1 MNDKTFEKINEEDEE
16 IRKAFESKPMISY
29 RKSRKLKI
37 YLVQTESY
45 PISRTVGC
53 YKSGSKQCEVCKHII
68 ETVTF
73 TSTVTRETF
82 KINHHFD
89 CNDEYLVYLMTCNK
103 CKKQYTSQTTDPC
116 HSRWNNCKSKGRSF
130 LIKKNS
136 VSKKICT
143 NKFES
148 ECHSHFHDDV
158 SVVLIDK
165 TDDSNPTKKEIY
177 WMGTL
182 KNYSNLCS

>member
-1 MNDKTFEKINEEDEE
+1 MLIRYKNVRFRSIGTTSDFGTKFAQKYMNDKTFEKINEEDEE

-53 YKSGSKQCEVCKHII
+53 YKSGSKRCEVCKHII

-130 LIKKNS
+130 
-136 VSKKICT
+136 
-143 NKFES
+143 
-148 ECHSHFHDDV
+148 
-158 SVVLIDK
+158 DK
-165 TDDSNPTKKEIY
+165 EEQCKQE
-177 WMGTL
+177 
-182 KNYSNLCS
+182 NLYKQI